1 MRITDADI
9 RKASILIVDDQEI
22 NISLLTQVLGE
33 DGYTAV
39 TSTTDPR
46 EVSSLH
52 RSHDYD
58 LILLDLHMP
67 DMDGFAVIDGLKAGA
82 ADGYLPVI
90 VVTAQ
95 PAHKQRALGIGARD
109 FVSKPFDLLEVKT
122 RIRNMLEV
130 RLLYRVLAAH
140 NRDLERKV
148 EERTAQLRDSE
159 ERFRAL
165 AELASD
171 WYWELD
177 AEGEFTRVSGP
188 LPASLGIRNA
198 FEAETGEALAA
209 EGWNTTQRGQLR
221 AAIAARQPFIDLAIS
236 RVDPHGGQQ
245 SFRVSG
251 EPMFDRN
258 SRYVGYRGVG
268 VEVDVG
274 NGPR

>member
-1 MRITDADI
+1 MKITDAAI
-9 RKASILIVDDQEI
+9 RRASILIVDDLEA
-22 NISLLTQVLGE
+22 NISLLAQMLDA

-39 TSTTDPR
+39 TSTTNPR
-46 EVSSLH
+46 EVAVLH
-52 RSHDYD
+52 RRNDYD

-67 DMDGFAVIDGLKAGA
+67 DMDGFEVIEGLKAGA
-82 ADGYLPVI
+82 LDDYLPVI

-95 PAHKQRALGIGARD
+95 PAHKQRALSVGVRD

-122 RIRNMLEV
+122 RIRNMLEA
-130 RLLYRVLAAH
+130 RLLYRELAAH
-140 NRDLERKV
+140 NRDLEKKV
-148 EERTAQLRDSE
+148 EERTAELRDSE

-177 AEGEFTRVSGP
+177 ARGEFTRVSGP
-188 LPASLGIRNA
+188 MPESLGIRLA
-198 FEAETGEALAA
+198 ADAGTEEALAA
-209 EGWNTTQRGQLR
+209 DGWDTAQRAQLR
-221 AAIAARQPFIDLAIS
+221 SAIAARQPFIDFAVS
-236 RVDPHGGQQ
+236 RVSSDGSKH

-258 SRYVGYRGVG
+258 SRYIGYRGIG